1 MRRFLGTAAI
11 AGAVALTA
19 SACGGTGSSSSSD
32 SGAKPQSAAPA
43 GNAPACAEKG
53 FTGAANSKTVTVYS
67 VDGLGD
73 WYTKRFAEFEKQT
86 GIKVQMVESGSGE
99 VVTRMEKEK
108 SNVQA
113 DLAVTLPPFIQRA
126 AAADMLAKYTPA
138 CADKVPA
145 AGRDTAGM
153 YTAISNNYLSWIYNP
168 DQAKPAPTSFKD
180 LLDDRFNKRLQYST
194 PGQAGDGTAVLL
206 ELQHVYGK
214 DGALEYL
221 KQLEKNNVGPSSS
234 TGKLQPKTSKGE
246 LSVANGDIQM
256 NLGSIAADKSNFKV
270 WIPADDT
277 GKKSTVALPYYAG
290 VVKGAP
296 HADAAQKL
304 LDFLLSTESQ
314 SALSP
319 DARGL
324 PSREDVKPTD
334 ANAADVAALLQGVEV
349 YTPDWNQVVKDF
361 DADIAA
367 YNKAVG
373 R

>member
-1 MRRFLGTAAI
+1 MRRILGSVAV

-19 SACGGTGSSSSSD
+19 TACGGTSDSSSNAGGTS
-32 SGAKPQSAAPA
+32 PQSPAAAAA
-43 GNAPACAEKG
+43 GCTEKG
-53 FTGAANSKTVTVYS
+53 FTGTTDAKTVTVYS

-108 SNVQA
+108 ANVQA

-126 AAADMLAKYTPA
+126 AAADLLQTYTPA

-145 AGRDTAGM
+145 AGRDTADM

-168 DQAKPAPTSFKD
+168 DQAKPAPASFKD
-180 LLDDRFNKRLQYST
+180 LLDPRFSKRLQYST

-246 LSVANGDIQM
+246 LSVANGDVQM
-256 NLGSIAADKSNFKV
+256 NLASVHNDNSNFKL
-270 WIPADDT
+270 WFPADDT

-290 VVKGAP
+290 VAKGAP
-296 HADAAQKL
+296 HADAARKL
-304 LDFLLSTESQ
+304 LDFLLATDAQ
-314 SALSP
+314 AALST
-319 DARGL
+319 DVRGL
-324 PSREDVKPTD
+324 PSREDVKPADSNT
-334 ANAADVAALLQGVEV
+334 AEVNALMQGVEV

-373 R
+373 H

>member
-1 MRRFLGTAAI
+1 MRRYLGKAAI
-11 AGAVALTA
+11 VGAVALTA
-19 SACGGTGSSSSSD
+19 AACGGTGSDNTSNAGD
-32 SGAKPQSAAPA
+32 GKPQAPA
-43 GNAPACAEKG
+43 SSGAPACTEKG
-53 FTGAANSKTVTVYS
+53 NTASTDAKTVTVYS
-67 VDGLGD
+67 VDGLAD
-73 WYTKRFAEFEKQT
+73 WYTKRFVEFEKQT

-99 VVTRMEKEK
+99 VITRMEKEK
-108 SNVQA
+108 TNTQA

-126 AAADMLAKYTPA
+126 VGADLLQPYTPA

-145 AGRDTAGM
+145 ASKDAAGK

-168 DQAKPAPTSFKD
+168 DQAKPAPATFKD
-180 LLDDRFNKRLQYST
+180 LLDGRFDKRLQYST

-206 ELQHVYGK
+206 QLQHIYGK
-214 DGALEYL
+214 EGALEYL

-246 LSVANGDIQM
+246 LSVANGDVQM
-256 NLGSIAADKSNFKV
+256 NLGSIHNDKSSFKI
-270 WIPADDT
+270 WFPADDT

-290 VVKGAP
+290 VIKGAP
-296 HADAAQKL
+296 HPEAAQKL

-314 SALSP
+314 TALST

-324 PSREDVKPTD
+324 PAREDVKPGD
-334 ANAADVAALLQGVEV
+334 ANGTEIAALMQGVDI
-349 YTPDWNQVVKDF
+349 YTPDWDQVVRDF